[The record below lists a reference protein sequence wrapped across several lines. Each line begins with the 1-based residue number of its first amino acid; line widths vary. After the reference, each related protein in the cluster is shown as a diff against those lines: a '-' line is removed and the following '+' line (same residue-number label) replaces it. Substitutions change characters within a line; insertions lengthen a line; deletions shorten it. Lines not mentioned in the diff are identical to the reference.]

1 MRRGILIMWV
11 ESALSARGRL
21 MDRVKCAGG
30 RRGVGEAGS
39 AFDGNREIQKR
50 RRPGRLELALDG
62 FVDNLLH
69 VRAASAAAKAGAR
82 RACHVTSR
90 GSAVSNETANLA
102 ISDSAAMAN
111 EHRMDHSWRS

>member
-1 MRRGILIMWV
+1 MDGDNVRRVRDIG
-11 ESALSARGRL
+11 E
-21 MDRVKCAGG
+21 
-30 RRGVGEAGS
+30 VGEERCEEESEEGGS

-50 RRPGRLELALDG
+50 RRTGRLELALHG

-69 VRAASAAAKAGAR
+69 VRAAPAAAKAGTGC
-82 RACHVTSR
+82 ACHVPSR
-90 GSAVSNETANLA
+90 GCALSDETANLA